1 MEDEPKKV
9 GKDSGVGGGSGV
21 VSVCWSRSA
30 ASSKKVP
37 VDETNILVKKIVL
50 TSTVCINASSKPLA
64 ISTSMAFWKSGSQT
78 KD

>member
-9 GKDSGVGGGSGV
+9 GKDSGVGVGGGV

-37 VDETNILVKKIVL
+37 VDETNILVKKIL
-50 TSTVCINASSKPLA
+50 YC
-64 ISTSMAFWKSGSQT
+64 SM
-78 KD
+78 